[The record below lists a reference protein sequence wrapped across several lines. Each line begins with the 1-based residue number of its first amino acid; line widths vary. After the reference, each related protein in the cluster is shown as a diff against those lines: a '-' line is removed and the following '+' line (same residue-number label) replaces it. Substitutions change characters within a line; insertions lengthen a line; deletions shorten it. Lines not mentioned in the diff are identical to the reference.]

1 MEGIPHPI
9 QFLSGDEPQDQLRMS
24 IVTKKGDGGQTAL
37 RMGRKTSKAAW
48 RVEAYG
54 TVDELSAALGVARSF
69 LSQDARFGDFASRI
83 LTVQNQ
89 LLSVG
94 ADLATR
100 PEDAQAPGGG
110 IKHFYE
116 DSFLTWLEDQVPGL
130 ESGLRMD
137 RFVLPGENP
146 ASAHLHY
153 ARTVCRRAE
162 RGVIRL
168 REEGG
173 EPIVPDMLPYLNRL
187 SDYLWLMAEKCAL
200 ATAGAGS

>member
-100 PEDAQAPGGG
+100 PEGDRTTPSTMKKSPA
-110 IKHFYE
+110 
-116 DSFLTWLEDQVPGL
+116 DVVPVSP
-130 ESGLRMD
+130 SGSNST
-137 RFVLPGENP
+137 G
-146 ASAHLHY
+146 
-153 ARTVCRRAE
+153 
-162 RGVIRL
+162 
-168 REEGG
+168 
-173 EPIVPDMLPYLNRL
+173 
-187 SDYLWLMAEKCAL
+187 L
-200 ATAGAGS
+200 ATARAE